1 MVNPSLDRQF
11 TLTNF
16 KWNLRTQG
24 HLNAEKLGA
33 CNYLKLSRIP
43 VDIRLYWN
51 KTNNRETAFSLDELV
66 RGFKIDDRDEAG
78 NAKTLNNIF
87 LWSEGNIPQEPLSD
101 LIELEYNGEGAM
113 ITPLLGNKSGAIDKI
128 EKVSVVSTLDRVL
141 NPIKVVSGGKVDGYT
156 VSDFY
161 RFNANSTQPKVIYAI
176 LKTKLTEAFLYPY
189 MNNPYP
195 GATNLNLT
203 FNGTLVAEAAG
214 GFYTYNKLAL
224 GFIDV
229 YDFNKNKMKED
240 FYFGFFSDNIT
251 QDFRTWYR
259 GANVEIRKE
268 KFYAIGNT
276 YLDSTGADRGNMSV
290 SYWLFNKLIKENVQI
305 ETSETNK
312 ESAISIQLI
321 SNRSSINALPRE
333 IFQNYDNLIIGSQKG
348 ETTTSALL
356 NEFIFKTQNTITSLA
371 PKQTIN
377 NYISIIAET
386 NTKKA
391 DFNFLLREVSKTSAA
406 SEQPYLY
413 MGGLSG
419 IKIPVTNG
427 FELAFN
433 NKKSGLDYVVLEIP
447 AGDIY
452 KVELKLLN
460 VYEDET
466 TQS

>member
-113 ITPLLGNKSGAIDKI
+113 ITPLLGNKSGTIDKI

-176 LKTKLTEAFLYPY
+176 LKTKLTQAFLYPY
-189 MNNPYP
+189 MNDNRYP
-195 GATNLNLT
+195 EANNLNLT
-203 FNGTLVAEAAG
+203 FNGTLVAQAAG

-240 FYFGFFSDNIT
+240 FYFGFFSDDIT
-251 QDFRTWYR
+251 QYSRAWYR
-259 GANVEIRKE
+259 GANVEIKKE
-268 KFYAIGNT
+268 KFYSIGNT
-276 YLDSTGADRGNMSV
+276 YLDSMGADRGNMNV

-305 ETSETNK
+305 ETSETSK

-321 SNRSSINALPRE
+321 DERSNAGNLPRD
-333 IFQNYDNLIIGSQKG
+333 IFQNYNR
-348 ETTTSALL
+348 
-356 NEFIFKTQNTITSLA
+356 F
-371 PKQTIN
+371 
-377 NYISIIAET
+377 
-386 NTKKA
+386 TKRGDYNKCA
-391 DFNFLLREVSKTSAA
+391 
-406 SEQPYLY
+406 
-413 MGGLSG
+413 
-419 IKIPVTNG
+419 IK
-427 FELAFN
+427 
-433 NKKSGLDYVVLEIP
+433 
-447 AGDIY
+447 
-452 KVELKLLN
+452 
-460 VYEDET
+460 
-466 TQS
+466 